1 MIERFVWT
9 DQAKDRARQRDFER
23 KNFEMTIRLG
33 HDGRSRN
40 DGRADWL
47 VCGRQSDGRRFEGIY
62 DHPVGRDLGR
72 VRIVSIWP
80 RERGEKREQHRR
92 TLRLLGS

>member
-1 MIERFVWT
+1 VIERFHWT
-9 DQAKDRARQRDFER
+9 DHAEDRARER
-23 KNFEMTIRLG
+23 RFDRKKVEMTIRLG
-33 HDGRSRN
+33 HDGRIRN

-47 VCGRQSDGRRFEGIY
+47 VRGSQRDGRRFEVIY

-80 RERGEKREQHRR
+80 REGGGDLEEHRR